1 MNVNL
6 DYYSKLCYDNVDVKD
21 KIYKLLTIKS
31 KDELNKLIKTEKL
44 LKRYGNKLI
53 NLSSDKDY
61 MEDIMSEEIEEF
73 VEKHVAYRGGLNE
86 GIKQGIEKGL
96 EQGLEQGILKNR
108 KEIVLNMY
116 KKDYELKD
124 ISEITNLSIEEIK
137 EILKDKEL

>member
-1 MNVNL
+1 
-6 DYYSKLCYDNVDVKD
+6 
-21 KIYKLLTIKS
+21 
-31 KDELNKLIKTEKL
+31 
-44 LKRYGNKLI
+44 
-53 NLSSDKDY
+53 
-61 MEDIMSEEIEEF
+61 MSEEIEEF

-96 EQGLEQGILKNR
+96 EQGILKNQ

-137 EILKDKEL
+137 KILKDKEL